1 MGWAIAIALSLL
13 TSALVAC
20 EQGEGARTEAPELEV
35 RARDASD
42 AEGQDVLARVDG
54 MSVRSAEFK
63 KEALRRARGGAFPI
77 EERRKLLNDLVA
89 EKLLYQAALEAGLDR
104 DPSAQRYIARLMY
117 QRQIDARVPD
127 RLPDAEVQSYYEA
140 HRDDFAV
147 PEGVRIKRI
156 LIKVTPERSDEDAKA
171 RADRVSA
178 ELAADPESFVKLAT
192 EYSEDRNLPRGA
204 PSHFMRR
211 EEAPWIDR
219 EVVNRAFALKVGELS
234 PVFRTE
240 EGYNIITTVDHRP
253 RVERSFEEAKSTVHR
268 KLREERRKALAERY
282 LEELRSKASI
292 EVDEA
297 KLVSVDVAQP
307 VNPHAPVG
315 QPPGV
320 GDARTPGVQ

>member
-1 MGWAIAIALSLL
+1 MGWAIAVAASLL
-13 TSALVAC
+13 LGVLVAC
-20 EQGEGARTEAPELEV
+20 EQGEGARTGAPELEA
-35 RARDASD
+35 RAGDASD
-42 AEGQDVLARVDG
+42 AGGQDVLARVDG
-54 MSVRSAEFK
+54 TSVRSAEFQ
-63 KEALRRARGGAFPI
+63 KEALRRARGGAFTM
-77 EERRKLLNDLVA
+77 EQRRKLLNDLVA

-117 QRQIDARVPD
+117 QRQIDANVPN

-140 HRDDFAV
+140 HRDDFAI

-178 ELAADPESFVKLAT
+178 DLAADPDSFERLAT
-192 EYSEDRNLPRGA
+192 EYSEDPNLPRGA

-219 EVVNRAFALKVGELS
+219 EVVNRAFTLEVGQIS

-282 LEELRSKASI
+282 LEELRNEASI

-297 KLVSVDVAQP
+297 KLVSIEVAP
-307 VNPHAPVG
+307 PGNPHAPVG

-320 GDARTPGVQ
+320 GDARDPGAR